1 MADQGTCDGYALLL
15 ASRELVGVLV
25 VLQLEAYLTQSL
37 LDTSGTLGR
46 GLDAVGAEHDVEVA
60 LHGHI
65 GQELEVLVDDAE
77 ALTQLGELSA
87 LDPSELVVE
96 YACRALSYGYL
107 GSDGLQERALT
118 RAYWAYEVYELA
130 RAEL

>member
-1 MADQGTCDGYALLL
+1 MLTRSENADFAARRPDLLHL
-15 ASRELVGVLV
+15 SP
-25 VLQLEAYLTQSL
+25 
-37 LDTSGTLGR
+37 
-46 GLDAVGAEHDVEVA
+46 
-60 LHGHI
+60 
-65 GQELEVLVDDAE
+65 E

-96 YACRALSYGYL
+96 YACRTLSYGYL

-118 RAYWAYEVYELA
+118 RAHWTYEVYELA